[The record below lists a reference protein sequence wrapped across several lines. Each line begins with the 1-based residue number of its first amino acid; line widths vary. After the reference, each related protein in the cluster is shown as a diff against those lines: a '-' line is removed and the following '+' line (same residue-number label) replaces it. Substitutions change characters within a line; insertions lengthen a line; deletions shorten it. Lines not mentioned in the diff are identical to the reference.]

1 MNDQKRDMR
10 DAILM
15 CRQFKRT
22 ALALVLIWAST
33 GAALALGG
41 DALLDTPQRFES
53 RAVMVLGSRGNACTG
68 TVLSRTVVITAGHCV
83 AGNQK
88 IAVAYRESGSP
99 VLQEV
104 REVAR
109 HPEFRQGTRV
119 SIDLAMVRLRLPLP
133 PRFSPVLL
141 DDDSAGD
148 DVGSR
153 QIVAGFGLAR
163 EGVDSSAGTLRA
175 AEVRVLPRYY
185 PRYFRLGTAGLTLAI
200 CKGDSGGP
208 VFSESLAG
216 LTLTGVVYGKEAAD
230 GRQCGAIAQAIRIA
244 PQKGWIDGLLA
255 RWRD

>member
-1 MNDQKRDMR
+1 MNVQHFL
-10 DAILM
+10 AAVLA
-15 CRQFKRT
+15 T
-22 ALALVLIWAST
+22 ALTCSGISPAQ
-33 GAALALGG
+33 ALGG
-41 DALLDTPQRFES
+41 DALIDAPQRFES

-83 AGNQK
+83 AGSAK

-104 REVAR
+104 REVVR
-109 HPEFRQGTRV
+109 HPEFKQGARV

-133 PRFSPVLL
+133 ARFAPVIV

-153 QIVAGFGLAR
+153 QVVVGFGLSR
-163 EGVDSSAGTLRA
+163 EGVETSAGTLRA
-175 AEVRVLPRYY
+175 AEVKVLPRYY
-185 PRYFRLGTAGLTLAI
+185 PRYFRLGTAGLGLAI

-208 VFSESLAG
+208 VFSEGLGG

-230 GRQCGAIAQAIRIA
+230 GRACGTIAQAIRIA

-255 RWRD
+255 RWRE